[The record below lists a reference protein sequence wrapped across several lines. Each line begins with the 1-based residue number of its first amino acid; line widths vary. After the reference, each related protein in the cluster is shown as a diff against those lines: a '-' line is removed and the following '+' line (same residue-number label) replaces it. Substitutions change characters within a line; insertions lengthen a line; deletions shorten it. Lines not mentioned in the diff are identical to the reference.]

1 MKKVTLILAV
11 IAFSITMFSC
21 GGGNNTSEQKET
33 VKPKTSENT
42 KPVKNR
48 YAKDKYLDL
57 MGLSTV
63 DNKFSQKDWDRISK
77 VVKAFGEFK
86 QKTKNKIATT
96 DELASFFKK
105 QGYTDYQEGKDDI
118 IRFRSLYQIAIGIPM
133 NIGSLRQIKQVYSEE
148 QFKKSCKESG
158 EVYNEAHLSAEDIK
172 NIEKYTDVIGK
183 AGSIKITIEAAEAY
197 KNK

>member
-1 MKKVTLILAV
+1 MKRVTLILAV

-21 GGGNNTSEQKET
+21 GCGKNTSEQKET
-33 VKPKTSENT
+33 VKPKTSKNT

-57 MGLSTV
+57 MSLSTV

-77 VVKAFGEFK
+77 VVKDFGEFE
-86 QKTKNKIATT
+86 QKTKNKIATA
-96 DELASFFKK
+96 DELASFFKN

-118 IRFRSLYQIAIGIPM
+118 IRFRSLYQIAIGIPV
-133 NIGSLRQIKQVYSEE
+133 NIGSLRKIKQLYGEE

-158 EVYNEAHLSAEDIK
+158 EVYNKAHLSAEDIK
-172 NIEKYTDVIGK
+172 NIEKYTDIIGK
-183 AGSIKITIEAAEAY
+183 VVSIKITIEAAEAY